1 MLVPVKL
8 ITYPGPGALADDIAN
23 LDIGNIAN
31 ETERAK
37 TIEFSPAYCN
47 IQVRQG
53 RTKNKPIFDPQA
65 TYLVRP
71 GSLLQTIEDVD
82 TAGVRIVAKER
93 SAYDL
98 WLTEHIAAAEI
109 VRTASIEQSFAEWRD
124 GGHEVLAGLRPKL
137 LEEAARRPGARIL
150 PGSFTV
156 IGQVGIRVPQFGH

>member
-1 MLVPVKL
+1 M
-8 ITYPGPGALADDIAN
+8 
-23 LDIGNIAN
+23 
-31 ETERAK
+31 
-37 TIEFSPAYCN
+37 
-47 IQVRQG
+47 
-53 RTKNKPIFDPQA
+53 
-65 TYLVRP
+65 RP

-137 LEEAARRPGARIL
+137 LEEAARRPGSRIL

>member
-1 MLVPVKL
+1 M
-8 ITYPGPGALADDIAN
+8 
-23 LDIGNIAN
+23 
-31 ETERAK
+31 
-37 TIEFSPAYCN
+37 
-47 IQVRQG
+47 
-53 RTKNKPIFDPQA
+53 
-65 TYLVRP
+65 RP

-109 VRTASIEQSFAEWRD
+109 VRTSGIEQSFAEWRD

-137 LEEAARRPGARIL
+137 LDEAARRPGSRIL

-156 IGQVGIRVPQFGH
+156 IGQVGILEFLNLDIDTVMKDYINRLIIHMHNV